1 MKYVQF
7 QRLQLHFIR
16 ARLDNQTSSIALISH
31 RYYSG
36 TISDGFNF
44 NCFKILFYAVWSAV
58 G

>member
-7 QRLQLHFIR
+7 QRLQLHFIK

-44 NCFKILFYAVWSAV
+44 FSIALKFCFMLSGVL
-58 G
+58 